1 MSYFEELLRA
11 ESWSRPWARGVGM
24 PIGSAPSIF
33 EGKFSSDLHAGVW
46 YPIYRNLESKVQGHD
61 LLS

>member
-1 MSYFEELLRA
+1 MSYFEKLGLVE
-11 ESWSRPWARGVGM
+11 PWARGVGM

-33 EGKFSSDLHAGVW
+33 KGKFDGDLHGGVW
-46 YPIYRNLESKVQGHD
+46 YPIYHNLEAKVQGHD

>member
-1 MSYFEELLRA
+1 MSYFEKLLRDEPWPHA
-11 ESWSRPWARGVGM
+11 WARGVGM

-33 EGKFSSDLHAGVW
+33 KGKFSDDLHAGVW
-46 YPIYRNLESKVQGHD
+46 YPIYHNLESKVQGHD